1 MLLFLTFGLSSV
13 SSSGNI
19 FSNVYLFL
27 FVFLIIIHLII
38 CFYKNIINIIAM
50 EIYTDNKNNL

>member
-1 MLLFLTFGLSSV
+1 MFLTSGLSSV

-38 CFYKNIINIIAM
+38 YFYKNIINIIVM